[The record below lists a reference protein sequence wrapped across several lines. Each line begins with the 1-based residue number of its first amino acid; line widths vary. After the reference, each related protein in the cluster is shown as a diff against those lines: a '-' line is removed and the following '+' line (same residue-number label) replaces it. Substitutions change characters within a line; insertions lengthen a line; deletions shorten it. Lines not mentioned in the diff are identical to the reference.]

1 MWYLCEMKNAI
12 LILFFLSLGMSPPMY
27 AREDASATIA
37 KYNATEL
44 FKACGLRQY
53 LRFEVFQKALKGVAV
68 FKPKKAVIAIADMT
82 RSSDQKRFFV
92 IDLEHKKL
100 LLHTLVAHGRNSG
113 ERMAKKFSN
122 KPESFK
128 SSKGFFN
135 IGPKIISPKHGLALL
150 LEGLERGINDNARKR
165 EIIIHGADYV
175 SETFVHKYGRLGRSH
190 GCPAVPQEVVKAL
203 VPIAADGGLLYIHA
217 N

>member
-1 MWYLCEMKNAI
+1 MKKGI
-12 LILFFLSLGMSPPMY
+12 FVLLFLFLGMN
-27 AREDASATIA
+27 AQIHATEGGPAIA
-37 KYNATEL
+37 PKYNAAEL
-44 FKACGLRQY
+44 FKACGLAQY
-53 LRFEVFQKALKGVAV
+53 LKFEIFQKALKGVSA
-68 FKPKKAVIAIADMT
+68 FKPKKAIVAIADFTM
-82 RSSDQKRFFV
+82 SSDKKRFFV

-100 LLHTLVAHGRNSG
+100 LIHTLVAHGRNSG
-113 ERMAKKFSN
+113 ELIAKQFSN

-135 IGPKIISPKHGLALL
+135 IGPKIMSPKHGIALI

-175 SETFVHKYGRLGRSH
+175 SETFVHKYGRLGRSL
-190 GCPAVPQEVVKAL
+190 GCPALPQEVVKTL

>member
-1 MWYLCEMKNAI
+1 MKRGIVA
-12 LILFFLSLGMSPPMY
+12 LLFLFLALNLQIQ
-27 AREDASATIA
+27 AAEREPAATN
-37 KYNATEL
+37 KYNAAEL
-44 FKACGLRQY
+44 FKACGLAQY
-53 LRFEVFQKALKGVAV
+53 LKFEVFQKALKGVAA

-100 LLHTLVAHGRNSG
+100 LLHSLVAHGRNSG
-113 ERMAKKFSN
+113 ERMAQKFSN

-175 SETFVHKYGRLGRSH
+175 SETFVHQHGRLGRSH
-190 GCPAVPQEVVKAL
+190 GCPALPREVVKTLA
-203 VPIAADGGLLYIHA
+203 PIAADGGLLYIHA